1 MTFPTSSSSS
11 DFSARVAENLSHV
24 QSRIVA
30 TGRALADVTIVAV
43 TKTFPT
49 EAVIAAAQCGLC
61 VMGENYLEELTPKRH
76 ELPTLAVTWQYL
88 GHLQTNKIARIAQVA
103 DVVTSLAREKEV
115 TFFARQERQPTFY
128 VQVDFTNAEA
138 RNGAAPSEVPRL
150 VDFAREAGLSVTG
163 LMTVA
168 PPEVEGARRAFAGTA
183 ALADSLEL
191 PVRSMGMS
199 DDLELALAAGTT
211 EIRLGRALFGA
222 RNP

>member
-11 DFSARVAENLSHV
+11 DFSARVAENLRHV

-30 TGRALADVTIVAV
+30 TGRALSDVTIVAV
-43 TKTFPT
+43 TKTFPA
-49 EAVIAAAQCGLC
+49 EAVIAAAQCGLS
-61 VMGENYLEELTPKRH
+61 VVGENYLEELASKRH
-76 ELPTLAVTWQYL
+76 ELPMLAVTWQYL

-103 DVVTSLAREKEV
+103 DVVTSLSREKEV

-128 VQVDFTNAEA
+128 VQVDFTSAEA
-138 RNGAAPSEVPRL
+138 RNGAAPSEVPHL
-150 VDFAREAGLSVTG
+150 VDFAREAGLTVNG

-168 PPEVEGARRAFAGTA
+168 PPDGEGARRAFAGTV

-199 DDLELALAAGTT
+199 DDLEIALAAGTT

>member
-1 MTFPTSSSSS
+1 MTFPTSLSSS
-11 DFSARVAENLSHV
+11 DFSARVAENLRHV

-30 TGRALADVTIVAV
+30 TGRALSDVTIVAV
-43 TKTFPT
+43 TKTFPA
-49 EAVIAAAQCGLC
+49 EAVIAAAQCGLS
-61 VMGENYLEELTPKRH
+61 VVGENYLEELASKRH
-76 ELPTLAVTWQYL
+76 ELPMLAVTWQYL

-103 DVVTSLAREKEV
+103 DVVTSLSREKEV

-128 VQVDFTNAEA
+128 VQVDFTIAEA
-138 RNGAAPSEVPRL
+138 RNGAAPSEVPHL
-150 VDFAREAGLSVTG
+150 VDFAREAGLTVNG

-168 PPEVEGARRAFAGTA
+168 PPDGEGARRAFAGTV

-199 DDLELALAAGTT
+199 DDLEIALAAGTT